1 MNKDTILVLKG
12 ASRYNVLRVAVDNIA
27 QGFREKG
34 YQVEILDLLDNDDME
49 KVQDKMLLGSY
60 AFIFSC
66 QALFFDGDNIEGT
79 PFIEYISSPYIAWIV
94 DDLLYHVERIQNQ
107 VFDHTYLFFVDEE
120 MPKIASKMYPQLKN
134 LASLLHGGFKGKEE
148 RVEKDID
155 VLLPGSLGKEPVF
168 DAFIPNPMPIEKL
181 LAEQTIK
188 QLDIAPTLSV
198 RKALELVLNRLGE
211 ELTGD
216 LLQELYNVIA
226 YVDSYIRYQC
236 RYQIMETLLKN
247 NIKLYV
253 VGNGSNELLE
263 KYKENITVCG
273 GRDIKEVVGLMQRSK
288 IVLNP
293 VPNVFYKGSHE
304 RVFTAMLN
312 KSICFTPY
320 SEYVDDLLG
329 DRVKFIDMKNLQS
342 MADCVKE
349 VIERYDSSDIQKQLN
364 DNYEYALAN
373 HTWEMRGREIIDF
386 YESIY
391 GK

>member
-1 MNKDTILVLKG
+1 MNRDTILVLKG
-12 ASRYNVLRVAVDNIA
+12 ASRYNVLRVAADNIA

-34 YQVEILDLLDNDDME
+34 YQVEILDLLDDGDME
-49 KVQDKMLLGSY
+49 KAQDKMLMESY
-60 AFIFSC
+60 AFIFSL
-66 QALFFDGDNIEGT
+66 QALYFNVNSIGGRPFVENINA
-79 PFIEYISSPYIAWIV
+79 PYIAWIV
-94 DDLLYHVERIQNQ
+94 DDLVDHVDRIQNQ
-107 VFDHTYLFFVDEE
+107 VFDHTYLFFVDVE
-120 MPKIASKMYPQLKN
+120 MSKIASKMYPQLKN
-134 LASLLHGGFKGKEE
+134 LGSLLHGGFTGKEDA
-148 RVEKDID
+148 EKDID

-168 DAFIPNPMPIEKL
+168 DAFVPNPMPIEKL
-181 LAEQTIK
+181 LAEETIK
-188 QLDIAPTLSV
+188 QLNVTPTLSV

-211 ELTGD
+211 ELSGD
-216 LLQELYNVIA
+216 LLQELHNVIT

-236 RYQIMETLLKN
+236 RYRIIEALLKN

-253 VGNGSNELLE
+253 VGNGRNELLE
-263 KYKENITVCG
+263 KYKENITICD
-273 GRDIKEVVGLMQRSK
+273 GRDIKDVVALMQRSK

-320 SEYVDDLLG
+320 SEYEDALLG
-329 DRVKFIDMKNLQS
+329 DRINYIDMKDLQS

-349 VIERYDSSDIQKQLN
+349 VVERFDSPEIQNKLN

-373 HTWEMRGREIIDF
+373 HTWELRGQEIIDF

-391 GK
+391 SK